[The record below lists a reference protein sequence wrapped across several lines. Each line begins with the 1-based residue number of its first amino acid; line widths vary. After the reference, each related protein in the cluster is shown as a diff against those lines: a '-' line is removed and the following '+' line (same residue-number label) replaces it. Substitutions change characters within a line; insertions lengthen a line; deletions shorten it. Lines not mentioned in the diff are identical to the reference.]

1 MTTLQFVIVSG
12 LSGSGKTTA
21 IKVFEDMEFF
31 CVDNLPTALITTFA
45 ELCNQSKD
53 DIRRIALG
61 IDIRA
66 RGALKDLPEAL
77 RRVEEQGHRVDL
89 LFIEARDEILVR
101 RYSETRRRHPLDT
114 GEISVIEAIRRE
126 RKELMELRNYATK
139 ILDTSEY
146 TIHQLRDFIRS
157 WFVEPEGVRE
167 MNVAIISFGF
177 KFGIPLNADCVVDV
191 RFLPN
196 PHFEPGLKECSGEDP
211 RVVEFVLDNTIADEV
226 LPRLKGFLDASMP
239 QYVREG
245 KSYFTL
251 GVGCTGGRH
260 RSVVVSNDIGN
271 YLAGLGYSV
280 TVHHRDINKTDG
292 GGI

>member
-1 MTTLQFVIVSG
+1 MTALQFVIVSG

-21 IKVFEDMEFF
+21 IKVFEDMGFF
-31 CVDNLPTALITTFA
+31 CVDNLPTAIITTFA
-45 ELCNQSKD
+45 DLCGQSKD
-53 DIRRIALG
+53 DIQRIALG

-66 RGALKDLPEAL
+66 RGDLGELPAALQRL
-77 RRVEEQGHRVDL
+77 REQGHRVDL
-89 LFIEARDEILVR
+89 LFLDARDEILVR

-114 GEISVIEAIRRE
+114 GELSVMEAIRQERE
-126 RKELMELRNYATK
+126 ELKDLRESATK

-157 WFVEPEGVRE
+157 WFVEPEGARE

-196 PHFEPGLKECSGEDP
+196 PHFEPELKQHSGNEP
-211 RVVEFVLDNTIADEV
+211 RVREFVLDNAIADEV
-226 LPRLKGFLDASMP
+226 MPRLKAFLDAAMP
-239 QYVREG
+239 HYVREG

-260 RSVVVSNDIGN
+260 RSVVISNELGG
-271 YLAGLGYSV
+271 YLEGQGYSV
-280 TVHHRDINKTDG
+280 TVHHRDINKSDG
-292 GGI
+292 GV